1 MKRAVCL
8 LLSLLMLASC
18 GGNHGVTVTDPITD
32 DPVTTSPATTAPDVT
47 EDPNNA
53 DFYIISA
60 EDYRNRPLR
69 ASFRI

>member
-1 MKRAVCL
+1 
-8 LLSLLMLASC
+8 MLASC

-60 EDYRNRPLR
+60 EDYRDKTTAGFLSINTSGT
-69 ASFRI
+69 AI